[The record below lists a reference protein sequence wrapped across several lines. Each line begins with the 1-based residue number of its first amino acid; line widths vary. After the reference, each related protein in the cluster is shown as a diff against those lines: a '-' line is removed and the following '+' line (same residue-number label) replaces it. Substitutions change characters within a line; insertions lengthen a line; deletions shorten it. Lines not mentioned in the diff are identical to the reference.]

1 MLIRKFYNAEE
12 SGAGQKFEI
21 AGELQLQDVFDNM
34 NQPQPEKEV
43 ENQPEKQEEKVEE
56 KKEVTGEQQKPEE
69 KKEEVVEEVK
79 KVEQPTINWKE
90 EVLKDRKAAHE
101 ILGIDEDALK
111 LSAELKADDFV
122 NKLITY
128 RKEHGNLTPF
138 IEAATKDWDKVSH
151 DQLIMDELKRQYSS
165 LSPDKAEKLAR
176 SEFNQRF
183 VYKDDPNLSE
193 EENSEMAELTAIKLE
208 AEGEKLRSS
217 RKESQKQFLD
227 SVKPVDRTLEIQAA
241 EKAKADADK
250 AEYDKFKAEVESNPA
265 TQKLFSEKKLVL
277 GSKEKSFN
285 YTVSPEVIKDQTLD
299 TNNFFK
305 MFWDDG
311 KFNHEKWHRV
321 SAYAQ
326 DPSLFEDSLINHGMS
341 LGTGNVVEKELENV
355 KEKNTNVQKV
365 EKKSLAKTFVEE
377 GQAVSMQDMFGM

>member
-34 NQPQPEKEV
+34 SQAQPEKEV
-43 ENQPEKQEEKVEE
+43 EIQEEKQEEKVEE
-56 KKEVTGEQQKPEE
+56 KPVIEEQQKPEE
-69 KKEEVVEEVK
+69 KKEEVIEEVK
-79 KVEQPTINWKE
+79 KVEQPPVDWKE
-90 EVLKDRKAAHE
+90 LVLKQDRKAVHE
-101 ILGIDEDALK
+101 ALGIDEEALK

-122 NKLITY
+122 NKLVTY

-151 DQLIMDELKRQYSS
+151 EQLIMGELKKQYST

-183 VYKDDPNLSE
+183 IYKDDPNLSE

-208 AEGEKLRSS
+208 AEGEKLRNSN
-217 RKESQKQFLD
+217 KESQKQFLD

-250 AEYDKFKAEVESNPA
+250 AEYDKFKSEVESNPA

-285 YTVSPEVIKDQTLD
+285 YTVSPEVIKEQTLD